1 MADSTVELIRKL
13 TQLEGKLLKEFIK
26 ESDPDNWVGRRQISF
41 DLTEKQKNVR
51 LLDKNNAKSTYAI
64 LKAVQERR
72 KDLSAP
78 IKKGEAQ
85 PVAESDLITQLNAQA
100 AEHFKHLQSLN

>member
-51 LLDKNNAKSTYAI
+51 LLDKNNAKSTYAV

-78 IKKGEAQ
+78 IKKGEVR
-85 PVAESDLITQLNAQA
+85 PTSENDLIAQLNEQA